1 MCSQCK
7 KFWWMDDASVFGGSN
22 QRKQNGFSQQ
32 LQLPKQPQQNQISQV
47 VTECPAGTKCVQDF
61 FCNEN
66 AVMVSYRVSLTPE
79 QKKRRGDL
87 IPCLNGN
94 DGNFDVCCSTAT
106 SGQLQQQEYLPPQ
119 QNTQAQAAP
128 SNQNQLQPQQANNGN
143 GANGAAAAEGTCPN
157 IEQLPMIEQCEGKES
172 VCWSVGLKDVDCEDN
187 QLCCFDGC
195 INACYMAGRDM
206 TDIDPPALMTPA
218 PPLPEPVPAVPAPA
232 PPPVQQQPPPAPPAN
247 QNQQNFGVRPQQ
259 QQQNNPW
266 PTQQQQQPPRRPQQ
280 QQAQRPQQQQ
290 RPQQRPQQQQQ
301 QRPQQSP
308 QQQQRPQQQQQR
320 PQQQRPQQSYQGPT
334 AEENPFVMCPSA
346 MLCVKSENCD
356 FKGVITDQ
364 SLNLTPQLTM
374 LRVPLIPCVN
384 PNDQS

>member
-1 MCSQCK
+1 
-7 KFWWMDDASVFGGSN
+7 
-22 QRKQNGFSQQ
+22 
-32 LQLPKQPQQNQISQV
+32 
-47 VTECPAGTKCVQDF
+47 
-61 FCNEN
+61 
-66 AVMVSYRVSLTPE
+66 MVSYRVSLTPE

-195 INACYMAGRDM
+195 INACYMAGR
-206 TDIDPPALMTPA
+206 
-218 PPLPEPVPAVPAPA
+218 
-232 PPPVQQQPPPAPPAN
+232 VQQQPPPAPPAN

-259 QQQNNPW
+259 QQNNPW
-266 PTQQQQQPPRRPQQ
+266 QTQQQQQPVQQQQQNDPWPMQQQQQPPRRPQQ

-290 RPQQRPQQQQQ
+290 RPQQRPQQQQ
-301 QRPQQSP
+301 RPQ
-308 QQQQRPQQQQQR
+308 
-320 PQQQRPQQSYQGPT
+320 PQQSYQGPT
-334 AEENPFVMCPSA
+334 AEEKPFVMCPSA

-384 PNDQS
+384 PSDQSIDVCCRDPNYV